1 MRKREEI
8 IAEIIAG
15 AGEIDFPSPTVSR
28 RGKPHTTVD
37 FSRMTADGIARRD
50 GYFMDVA
57 LRLAEAALEAGEVP
71 VGALVVRGN
80 EIISAD
86 YNGRESEKNALYHAE
101 CAAIEKACR
110 ALGGWRLPGCEL
122 FVTLEPCIMCAG
134 AVVSAR
140 VPRVVFGAR
149 DERAGFFGS
158 AADARDFGL
167 NHTPTVTSGVR
178 EAEALALMKR
188 FFEGKRKV

>member
-1 MRKREEI
+1 MTEKREKIIEEI
-8 IAEIIAG
+8 LAA
-15 AGEIDFPSPTVSR
+15 AGEKDFPSPAVSR

-37 FSRMTADGIARRD
+37 LSRMTADEVARRD
-50 GYFMDVA
+50 GYFMDIA
-57 LRLAEAALEAGEVP
+57 LRLAQAALDAGEVP
-71 VGALVVRGN
+71 VGALVVRGD

-101 CAAIEKACR
+101 CAVIEAACR
-110 ALGGWRLPGCEL
+110 TLGGWRLPGCEL

-134 AVVSAR
+134 AVISAR

-149 DERAGFFGS
+149 DDRAGFFGS
-158 AADARDFGL
+158 AADARSFGL

-178 EAEALALMKR
+178 EAECLALLKR
-188 FFEGKRKV
+188 FFAKKR